1 MTATKT
7 GNNDPGAVEPQESDP
22 TTPLPKRPWWNRTI
36 KSEDRKRCMTD
47 LALVHVEHW
56 AYRFT
61 IMLTLSVI
69 VAVMGLSLN
78 SAAVVIGAMLL
89 APLMQPV
96 LATGAAL
103 SMGLPGKSLKAA
115 TRVVAATAWC
125 IAIAFIVYKLI
136 PNTGFTDEIR
146 ARTQPDVRDLIV
158 ALAAGAA
165 GAYATVRADASSSLP
180 GVAVAVALVPPL
192 ATVGITLEAG
202 DGARAYGAMLLY
214 TTNLVA
220 IIFSSILVFIITG
233 FVPARRITTQ
243 VPRMVFT
250 AVVTTAVVVLVAF
263 PLFEASQTSI
273 RSTEE
278 LADAEALVDV
288 WLGGIDLEHS
298 VEISEGAVDVV
309 LRGFNPPP
317 DKGPLEASFA
327 ARFPDKEVL
336 VEWIRLE
343 QATTTTTAPPPAD
356 EQSRIAVEQQVDE
369 WLATAEIDYLVDSIT
384 FIDGD
389 IRIDASGNGAPPLL
403 SELRQRLDAIGET
416 RTPRLNWTERETI
429 ELDDEVV
436 TPLELDTE
444 SMRNAVAEWAGQRWV
459 VRQLD
464 YDGDLLVLELAGAF
478 EPNTFQI
485 RQLEQSL
492 GQVDDDFTLELY
504 FVQRVVVTTTTAAP
518 PTTLT

>member
-1 MTATKT
+1 
-7 GNNDPGAVEPQESDP
+7 
-22 TTPLPKRPWWNRTI
+22 
-36 KSEDRKRCMTD
+36 MTD

-103 SMGLPGKSLKAA
+103 AMGLPGKTFMAA
-115 TRVVAATAWC
+115 TRVVVATAWC
-125 IAIAFIVYKLI
+125 IAIAFVIYKFI
-136 PNTGFTDEIR
+136 PDTEFTPEIM

-180 GVAVAVALVPPL
+180 GVAVAVALVPPV

-202 DGARAYGAMLLY
+202 DFDRAYGAMLLY

-220 IIFSSILVFIITG
+220 ITFSSILVFIITG

-243 VPRMVFT
+243 VPRMIFT
-250 AVVTTAVVVLVAF
+250 AVLTTAVVVVVAF
-263 PLFEASQTSI
+263 PLLEASQTSI
-273 RSTEE
+273 RSTED
-278 LADAEALVDV
+278 LADAEAIVDV
-288 WLGGIDLEHS
+288 WLADANLQRT
-298 VEISEGAVDVV
+298 VAISNGSVDVV
-309 LRGFNPPP
+309 LRGFDSPP
-317 DKGPLEASFA
+317 DAGPLEESFA
-327 ARFPDKEVL
+327 ARFPDKTVL

-343 QATTTTTAPPPAD
+343 RATTTTTLPPPPD
-356 EQSRIAVEQQVDE
+356 EQRRLDVEAEVAA
-369 WLATAEIDYLVDSIT
+369 WLASGDIEYQIDSVT
-384 FIDGD
+384 FIDGG
-389 IRIDASGNGAPPLL
+389 IRIDASGNGEPPVL
-403 SELRQRLDAIGET
+403 SELSQRLEAIGET

-429 ELDDEVV
+429 RVGDDVA

-444 SMRNAVAEWAGQRWV
+444 SIRNVVNEWAGPRWV
-459 VRQLD
+459 IRQLD
-464 YDGDLLVLELAGAF
+464 YDGELLVLELAGAF
-478 EPNTFQI
+478 EPSTFQV
-485 RQLEQSL
+485 RQLEQRL
-492 GQVDDDFTLELY
+492 GEIDDDFTLELY
-504 FVQRVVVTTTTAAP
+504 FVQRVVVTTTTTAP
-518 PTTLT
+518 STTLT